1 MKMELKYRETLL
13 ATSEK
18 YINLAGSILDRTI
31 ALNKKF
37 IILGNIQENLKYA
50 RIKNI
55 RGILKW

>member
-55 RGILKW
+55 RGILK

>member
-31 ALNKKF
+31 ALNKKIYHF
-37 IILGNIQENLKYA
+37 RQYSRKFKIC
-50 RIKNI
+50 
-55 RGILKW
+55 